1 MKRVVIIGGG
11 YGGLKAAQ
19 WLAGQ
24 KNIYVTLIDK
34 HKYHY
39 LQTDAYDFIANKS
52 DISDITL
59 SLESFVAGLGDNLE
73 FVNDEVIFINSN
85 ANEIHTKNLSIYYDY
100 LIIATGSLTNFPSQ
114 IKGIKEFS
122 NGVKTLFRALEF
134 KQKFENTIFEFL
146 KQSFGESSKKF
157 NIVVG
162 GAGLS
167 GVEIAAEMAY
177 IVEQYCDAIG
187 IKNDSVSI
195 TLIEGSKNVLPGIHS
210 NIVKIAQKRLDEL
223 GVILMLNSFISELS
237 QDYLVL
243 ASGEVVHY
251 DFMIFTGG
259 IKARTINSDLEIN
272 LNRSNQIIVDEY
284 FKVSSKV
291 SNIFAIG
298 DAAEISVRGEIVPST
313 AQSAEQA
320 GIFCAKNILNEIAKK
335 EMKKYEPR
343 IYGMFVA
350 LGGKFGVGVFL
361 NTAIIKG
368 YKAYLLKKII
378 AFFYKLVL
386 KHKIDKGYRKLHR

>member
-24 KNIYVTLIDK
+24 KHIYVTLIDK

-73 FVNDEVIFINSN
+73 FVNDEVVFINSS
-85 ANEIHTKNLSIYYDY
+85 ANEIHTKNISIFYDY
-100 LIIATGSLTNFPSQ
+100 LIIATGSLTNFPAQ

-146 KQSFGESSKKF
+146 KQSFGENSKKF
-157 NIVVG
+157 NIVIG

-167 GVEIAAEMAY
+167 GVEIAAEMAF

-187 IKNDSVSI
+187 IKNNAVSI
-195 TLIEGSKNVLPGIHS
+195 TLVEGSKSVLPGIHS

-223 GVILMLNSFISELS
+223 GVVLKLDSFISEVNQTQLI
-237 QDYLVL
+237 L
-243 ASGEVVHY
+243 ASGEVVEY

-259 IKARTINSDLEIN
+259 IKARVIDMDLALE

-284 FKVSSKV
+284 FKVSHEV
-291 SNIFAIG
+291 ANIFAIG
-298 DAAEISVRGEIVPST
+298 DAAEIRVRGEIVPST

-320 GIFCAKNILNEIAKK
+320 GIFCAKNILNDIANKQA
-335 EMKKYEPR
+335 KKYEPR

-350 LGGKFGVGVFL
+350 LGGKFGVGVLL

-368 YKAYLLKKII
+368 YKAYLLKKTI

-386 KHKIDKGYRKLHR
+386 KYKIDKGYKKLHK